1 MRRANNINPAILE
14 WARETAGLELEE
26 AAARLD
32 FIRPTDAESA
42 AQRLQ
47 AFERGERKPTRN
59 QLLKFASVYRRPL
72 VTFYMSRP
80 PLKGYRGEDFR
91 QAVGIVSRRENSL
104 LDALLRDIRAR
115 QEMVKGL
122 LEDEEEIRD
131 LPFVGSATVDEG
143 VGTVV
148 ASIAATLQ
156 FDYNRREARRGDA
169 DALFKTLRRQAESA
183 GVFVLLVGNLGSY
196 HTALTVEVFRGFA
209 ISDRIAPFVVIN
221 DQDAQAARSF
231 TLMHEL
237 AHIWLDQS
245 GVSGALSPV
254 TPQSS
259 QDWIERFCN
268 DVAGEFLLPA
278 SALRTQPIEMDV
290 SNKHS
295 AGNVIR
301 ALADD
306 WSVSEPMVAYRL
318 NRVGLVET
326 TVYRELVED
335 YAVRW
340 QNVRRRQREQ
350 HRDNDGGPNP
360 HVVKRYKLGNALLD
374 LVRRTMRDNTLT
386 HTKAAKI
393 LSVKPG
399 SVEPLLKGYEQNRRT
414 MIQSAG

>member
-72 VTFYMSRP
+72 VTFYMNRP
-80 PLKGYRGEDFR
+80 PVKGYRGEDFR
-91 QAVGIVSRRENSL
+91 QAVGRVSRRENSL

-122 LEDEEEIRD
+122 LEDEEEIRN
-131 LPFVGSATVDEG
+131 LPFVGSATVDQRA
-143 VGTVV
+143 GTVS

-156 FDYNRREARRGDA
+156 FDHKRREARRGDA
-169 DALFKTLRRQAESA
+169 DALFKTLRRKAESA

-196 HTALTVEVFRGFA
+196 HTALSVEVFRGFA

-221 DQDAQAARSF
+221 DQNAQAARSF
-231 TLMHEL
+231 TLLHEL

-245 GVSGALSPV
+245 GVSGTPSPD

-259 QDWIERFCN
+259 HDRIERFCN

-278 SALRTQPIEMDV
+278 FALRTQPTEVDV
-290 SNKHS
+290 GNKHN
-295 AGNVIR
+295 AANFIR

-318 NRVGLVET
+318 NRIGLVET
-326 TVYRELVED
+326 TIYRELVED
-335 YAVRW
+335 YAARW
-340 QNVRRRQREQ
+340 QYVRRHQREQ

-386 HTKAAKI
+386 HTKAAKV
-393 LSVKPG
+393 LGVKSG
-399 SVEPLLKGYEQNRRT
+399 SVEPLLQGYEQNRGS
-414 MIQSAG
+414 MIQSIG